1 MGQIVATMG
10 HNATCNDISNIMMII
25 MMVAGNCNVEN
36 KFREGKSS
44 LLD

>member
-1 MGQIVATMG
+1 MGQFVATMG
-10 HNATCNDISNIMMII
+10 HNAICNDFSNIMMIL
-25 MMVAGNCNVEN
+25 MMVVGNCNVEN